1 MASVPQIPKIV
12 HFTLGATPVDFS
24 DDITGARVVSEP
36 GAVQK
41 VVTLDG
47 VTHQDA
53 EPESWSLELTMVQDW
68 DSVRPGL
75 AYYLFSH
82 KGESAVPFVLNV
94 HPLGTATGSTTKPP
108 VSGTCTIVPAS
119 YGGDANVFSE
129 STVSLPIT
137 GDPTLDITP

>member
-1 MASVPQIPKIV
+1 MASVPQIPKIC
-12 HFTLGATPVDFS
+12 HFTLDGTDFS
-24 DDITGARVVSEP
+24 DDITGVRVVSEP

-75 AYYLFSH
+75 AYHLFTN
-82 KGESAVPFVLNV
+82 KGEQQPFVLNV
-94 HPLGTATGSTTKPP
+94 HPAGTATGSTTKPP
-108 VSGTCTIVPAS
+108 ISGTCTIVPAS

>member
-12 HFTLGATPVDFS
+12 HFTLGASPADFS

-53 EPESWSLELTMVQDW
+53 EPESWSLELTMVLDW
-68 DSVRPGL
+68 DSTRPGL
-75 AYYLFSH
+75 AYYLFDN
-82 KGESAVPFVLNV
+82 KGDQVPFVLNV
-94 HPLGTATGSTTKPP
+94 YPSGTATGSTTKPP
-108 VSGTCTIVPAS
+108 VSGTVTLVPAS
-119 YGGDANVFSE
+119 YGGDANVYSE
-129 STVSLPIT
+129 ATVSLPIT
-137 GDPTLDITP
+137 GDPVFDITP